1 MIRTILLAIAFT
13 LACSPVYAETHT
25 DPCADTAFHQFD
37 FWIGNWQV
45 TDAEGKYAGHNAIT
59 TEQRGCV
66 VMEHWSSAKGGTGMS
81 MNYYDPRAER
91 WRQIW
96 VGLGITL
103 EMSGAWRNG
112 SMVLE
117 GPMFYVDDKRTTL
130 LRGTWTPLPDGRVR
144 QHFVEST
151 DNGKTWNE
159 WFDGYYKK
167 VTSD

>member
-1 MIRTILLAIAFT
+1 
-13 LACSPVYAETHT
+13 
-25 DPCADTAFHQFD
+25 
-37 FWIGNWQV
+37 
-45 TDAEGKYAGHNAIT
+45 
-59 TEQRGCV
+59 
-66 VMEHWSSAKGGTGMS
+66 
-81 MNYYDPRAER
+81 
-91 WRQIW
+91 
-96 VGLGITL
+96 
-103 EMSGAWRNG
+103 MSGAWRNG

-167 VTSD
+167 VTGD